1 MNIKENVLDG
11 DEVKYIVT
19 VIEDSIIS
27 LQMSLN
33 TQYQSL
39 KISSYQNLP
48 NFTKFYQIPASVPA
62 LYNSISFHIEQNIK
76 IALIILA

>member
-11 DEVKYIVT
+11 DEVKSIVT

-27 LQMSLN
+27 LQMSIN

-48 NFTKFYQIPASVPA
+48 NFTKF
-62 LYNSISFHIEQNIK
+62 N
-76 IALIILA
+76 